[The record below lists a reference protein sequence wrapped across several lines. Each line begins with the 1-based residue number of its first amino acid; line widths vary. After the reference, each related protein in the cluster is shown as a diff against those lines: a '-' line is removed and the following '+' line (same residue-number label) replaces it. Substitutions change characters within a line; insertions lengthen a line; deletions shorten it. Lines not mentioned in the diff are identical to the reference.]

1 MILIIS
7 SFFIEFQ
14 FSSDMDYITVYDGT
28 HYHTISNM
36 AHGIAKHKI
45 FGKGNRLLVSLYFND
60 TIQLF
65 AKMEFKVCKYQLKHV
80 MTRVLITNNEKN
92 NLENIEMS
100 YKNLINRNLLF
111 I

>member
-1 MILIIS
+1 METQYTRFREIIQNLSLYECYYDMILIIS

-28 HYHTISNM
+28 DYHIISNM

-65 AKMEFKVCKYQLKHV
+65 AKMEFKVCKYQ
-80 MTRVLITNNEKN
+80 
-92 NLENIEMS
+92 
-100 YKNLINRNLLF
+100 
-111 I
+111 